1 MSELYLTK
9 NEARR
14 FMLSKQGL
22 YGSYRF
28 GGKDGVLSFIR
39 QAGCIQF
46 DPIDVCGKNAELVLQ
61 SRVKGFTKSM
71 LYALLYEERKLLDY
85 FDKNLSVIPVEHW
98 KYFERE
104 REAHRRWERSHTE
117 IGQVH
122 DQVIAA
128 IAEKGPLCSADL
140 DISGKVD
147 WYWSQTKLARA
158 ALEHMYFSGELAIHH
173 KKGTLKYYDLIQNCI
188 PADILAEADP
198 YPSDFAH
205 KKWRVLQRIGSL
217 SLLWNRASDAWLG
230 IAGLKAGDR
239 DAIFSELVSESRI
252 TPITVE
258 GIEHTLYC
266 RTEDLALLNCLTD
279 TPAPPRCEFIAPL
292 DNMLWDRRLIQALF
306 DFSYK
311 WEIYTPQAE
320 RKYGY
325 YVLPVLYG
333 ERFIGRIEMRYD
345 KKKKELHVLNLWYEP
360 DIKQTKTMENKIQSA
375 LKRFTRFC
383 MSESFPQA

>member
-1 MSELYLTK
+1 
-9 NEARR
+9 
-14 FMLSKQGL
+14 
-22 YGSYRF
+22 
-28 GGKDGVLSFIR
+28 
-39 QAGCIQF
+39 
-46 DPIDVCGKNAELVLQ
+46 
-61 SRVKGFTKSM
+61 
-71 LYALLYEERKLLDY
+71 
-85 FDKNLSVIPVEHW
+85 
-98 KYFERE
+98 
-104 REAHRRWERSHTE
+104 
-117 IGQVH
+117 
-122 DQVIAA
+122 
-128 IAEKGPLCSADL
+128 
-140 DISGKVD
+140 
-147 WYWSQTKLARA
+147 
-158 ALEHMYFSGELAIHH
+158 MYFSGELAIHH
-173 KKGTLKYYDLIQNCI
+173 KKGTLKYYELIENCL

-198 YPSDFAH
+198 CPSDFAH

-217 SLLWNRASDAWLG
+217 GLLWNRASDAWLG

-239 DAIFSELVSESRI
+239 DAIFSELVSESHI

-266 RTEDLALLNCLTD
+266 RTEDLALLDALRD

-292 DNMLWDRRLIQALF
+292 DNMLWDRKLIQALF

-345 KKKKELHVLNLWYEP
+345 KKKKELQVLNLWYEP
-360 DIKQTKTMENKIQSA
+360 DVRQTKALENKIQSA

-383 MSESFPQA
+383 MS